1 MTTTDSAMSAPDAH
15 QTDLLET
22 LRDQAVSVSVYLK
35 SGIRLQ
41 GKIIQVD
48 RFTLM
53 LQGGSVDQIIY
64 KHVISTVIPSDG
76 DARSARPTTRQTDN
90 TGTPSVRI
98 QQRKRRI

>member
-1 MTTTDSAMSAPDAH
+1 MTTTDATASPTDAQ
-15 QTDLLET
+15 QTDMLET

-48 RFTLM
+48 RFTLL
-53 LQGGSVDQIIY
+53 LQGGGADQIIY
-64 KHVISTVIPSDG
+64 KHVISTVIPADS
-76 DARSARPTTRQTDN
+76 DARNAKPTSRQDSSTASP
-90 TGTPSVRI
+90 TVRI